1 MDDKRK
7 LQFRNNGSFRV
18 LHLTDIQEGIHPRK
32 DTLRL
37 INALLAETMPD
48 RQKADNLYRH
58 WADVSGWTLHLP
70 DTGILSADLCLGIG
84 FRYRHGYGSDHDLS
98 DDHGGCK

>member
-48 RQKADNLYRH
+48 LVILTGDQIKGYSHSFDCSENKAFKKR
-58 WADVSGWTLHLP
+58 
-70 DTGILSADLCLGIG
+70 
-84 FRYRHGYGSDHDLS
+84 FGY
-98 DDHGGCK
+98 

>member
-37 INALLAETMPD
+37 IIREEGKHHTAKGLKTKSC
-48 RQKADNLYRH
+48 RRCG
-58 WADVSGWTLHLP
+58 VSGNV
-70 DTGILSADLCLGIG
+70 
-84 FRYRHGYGSDHDLS
+84 RR
-98 DDHGGCK
+98 K